1 VSRLTEDGV
10 AALHLTRQAF
20 QAILPAKA
28 SKGSKIMK
36 FAYFSLGAILAALV
50 FGASVSGSAS
60 AATDLHASAVHACT
74 TANSSQPVEFVAAVD
89 DGRGGSL
96 VWLTDAD
103 ANLWLCNADVEGHIF
118 AYSKMIGDLLQGAG
132 ANLVDIEPAVNEGEV
147 TVPEKNPLAIAESAC
162 QAYLSDGP
170 GKVVGSGLDGLD
182 GDWVP
187 GYFVFIDTGN
197 GLVLCDA
204 TADAQVWAFAEIGDP
219 LGSPVG

>member
-1 VSRLTEDGV
+1 
-10 AALHLTRQAF
+10 
-20 QAILPAKA
+20 
-28 SKGSKIMK
+28 MK

-219 LGSPVG
+219 LGSPAG

>member
-1 VSRLTEDGV
+1 
-10 AALHLTRQAF
+10 
-20 QAILPAKA
+20 
-28 SKGSKIMK
+28 MK

-60 AATDLHASAVHACT
+60 AANDLHASAVHACT

-103 ANLWLCNADVEGHIF
+103 ANLWLCNADAEGHIF

-132 ANLVDIEPAVNEGEV
+132 ANLVDIRPAVNEGEV
-147 TVPEKNPLAIAESAC
+147 AVPEKNPLAIAESAC